1 METVLFCKNVECLE
15 TIESLVL
22 CVTILSGVA
31 GFGLGFLGIFF
42 HYCSKN
48 KDMEDDFYM
57 YAGFCYIPLIFYGF
71 FGNENITLTIAAV
84 LDVMLLRELPTNADY
99 AKIFFLLGVAMGIL
113 CVVIRRKLGTRAVL
127 KSAIATATLFAF
139 GLAVCTDNT
148 KAGVVMNVF
157 ASFLFYLVVVW
168 NIWGIR
174 RIRTRV
180 KKEGNTE
187 AAKPKA
193 KKEPVKTVPAW
204 VLWACVGMFAA
215 AVVLMVGVYIPGVR
229 QQAAEQAE
237 SARNEEYNQGYYA
250 GYDKGQEEQ
259 WVSDRQSL
267 VVRGKN
273 LKMII
278 ESVESEYGIEPAKA
292 YAILNAY
299 NNNADHGGYSWDEY
313 QEAIQ
318 VIIYTVSLIPYR

>member
-48 KDMEDDFYM
+48 KEMEDNFYM
-57 YAGFCYIPLIFYGF
+57 YAGFCYIPLIFHGF

-113 CVVIRRKLGTRAVL
+113 CVVIRRKLGARAVL

-157 ASFLFYLVVVW
+157 APFMFYLVVVW

-204 VLWACVGMFAA
+204 VLWTCVGMFAA
-215 AVVLMVGVYIPGVR
+215 AAVLMVGVYIPGVR

-237 SARNEEYNQGYYA
+237 SARNEGYNEGYA
-250 GYDKGQEEQ
+250 E
-259 WVSDRQSL
+259 
-267 VVRGKN
+267 GKN
-273 LKMII
+273 FQRNWDTDKMTVGGQNLKDIVNDVA
-278 ESVESEYGIEPAKA
+278 EEYGIEPAEA
-292 YAILNAY
+292 YDILSDY
-299 NNNADHGGYSWDEY
+299 NDRPDHGGYSWDEY

-318 VIIYTVSLIPYR
+318 VIIYTVSLIPYSWLD